1 MDQLKAMIAKYR
13 EGILYLFFGGCTTL
27 VNIVVYALATRAL
40 GMGTVAASVLGWLLS
55 VLFAYATNR
64 KWVFE
69 SAASG
74 TAQILSEM
82 GKFFAGRIATG
93 VMDIVIMYLAVDVL
107 GAPDMVLKILSNVLV
122 IVLNYFISKLL
133 VFRQK

>member
-1 MDQLKAMIAKYR
+1 
-13 EGILYLFFGGCTTL
+13 
-27 VNIVVYALATRAL
+27 
-40 GMGTVAASVLGWLLS
+40 
-55 VLFAYATNR
+55 
-64 KWVFE
+64 
-69 SAASG
+69 
-74 TAQILSEM
+74 M